1 MTKMPNIKGP
11 DRNKPVS
18 FDPKK
23 NLFITIDDI
32 FDKKATI
39 TPIDN
44 LTEEQQ
50 KQLVVERLRRGSDF
64 TEQAISGPPYTR
76 DNVIEHIEKDS
87 EYGQMRIQVEL
98 GYLREFL
105 KQIEDEL

>member
-1 MTKMPNIKGP
+1 MAKMPNLQGP
-11 DRNKPVS
+11 DRDKPVC
-18 FDPKK
+18 FDPEK

-39 TPIDN
+39 TPIDK

-50 KQLVVERLRRGSDF
+50 KKLVVERLRRGADF
-64 TEQAISGPPYTR
+64 TEQAISGPPCTR
-76 DNVIEHIEKDS
+76 DEVVEHIEKDS
-87 EYGQMRIQVEL
+87 EYGQMRTQVEL
-98 GYLREFL
+98 SYLREFL